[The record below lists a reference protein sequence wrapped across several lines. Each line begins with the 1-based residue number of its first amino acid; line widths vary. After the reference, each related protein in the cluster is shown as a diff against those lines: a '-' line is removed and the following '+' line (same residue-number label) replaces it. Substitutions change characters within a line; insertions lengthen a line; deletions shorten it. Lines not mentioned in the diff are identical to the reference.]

1 MVKKSNEPTI
11 KIELT
16 QEQMEQIRQATGKE
30 MSTLELGP
38 EMLEERIAPRCI
50 TKSVDKSTPL

>member
-16 QEQMEQIRQATGKE
+16 QEQKEQIRQATGKE
-30 MSTLELGP
+30 VSALELAP
-38 EMLEERIAPRCI
+38 ESLEERIAPRCI
-50 TKSVDKSTPL
+50 VIYKDAMTPK